1 MALHR
6 DSAGIL
12 VIMCLA
18 EGIEVSNMMN
28 KRVFSVVLCLSGVL
42 AGAASADQT
51 RDKAEQASLKDST
64 NSLEHGE
71 SVFSGCY
78 DVLRGRYEVSRAVF
92 EIDGMNSDR
101 EIGRYRMVISKD
113 GERRTLAGAL
123 LGHPFDEAAGGF
135 VTRHILGTRDRIGS
149 VTSNEGLFTIDVG
162 SCPDDNGNPQFAE
175 ATEQMMFDT
184 AIGTGAFRNIESG
197 LIVWK
202 GTVNGCDDPEN
213 RVADFTVEEGQL
225 CFAP

>member
-1 MALHR
+1 MSNVLNKKVL
-6 DSAGIL
+6 S
-12 VIMCLA
+12 VVMCL
-18 EGIEVSNMMN
+18 
-28 KRVFSVVLCLSGVL
+28 SVVL
-42 AGAASADQT
+42 AGAASADQAANVP
-51 RDKAEQASLKDST
+51 DQASLKDST
-64 NSLEHGE
+64 SSLDHGE

-92 EIDGMNSDR
+92 EIDGLNSDR

-113 GERRTLAGAL
+113 GERTILAGAL

-149 VTSNEGLFTIDVG
+149 ITSNEGLFTIDVG

-175 ATEQMMFDT
+175 ATEQMLFDT
-184 AIGTGAFRNIESG
+184 SIGTGAFRNIESG
-197 LIVWK
+197 SIVWK

-213 RVADFTVEEGQL
+213 RVADFAVEEGQL
-225 CFAP
+225 CFTE